1 MTSERHVAL
10 VVGARGAI
18 GGNLVDVSPVSTIG
32 ALCLAAASL
41 IASTLRSDDTRQA
54 PTSNRR

>member
-1 MTSERHVAL
+1 MITLMLAAGFIL
-10 VVGARGAI
+10 
-18 GGNLVDVSPVSTIG
+18 